1 MKTIDSS
8 KYRAGLMMEGHVS
21 MSLGV
26 VSPTPRSQA
35 GDRHPLGSSGTVGR
49 RQDGIPDQCRGI
61 RIIYRVSLTRRIS
74 ISARFR
80 N

>member
-1 MKTIDSS
+1 MVPDERRQTGNTEEEEREVKTIDS

-49 RQDGIPDQCRGI
+49 RQDGIPDQC
-61 RIIYRVSLTRRIS
+61 
-74 ISARFR
+74 
-80 N
+80 